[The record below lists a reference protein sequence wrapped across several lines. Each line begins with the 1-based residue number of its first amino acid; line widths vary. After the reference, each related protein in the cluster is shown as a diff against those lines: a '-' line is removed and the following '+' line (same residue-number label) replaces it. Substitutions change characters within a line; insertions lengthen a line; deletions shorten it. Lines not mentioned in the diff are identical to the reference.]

1 MAPDSPSIS
10 TVRRPPVEVPISD
23 SSPLRTVHI
32 IFPVYNE
39 EAGSPA
45 VVKQVVAFATEH
57 PEYRFLFV
65 DDGSSDGTPAVIAA
79 AIDAESR
86 TNPAASRVRV
96 MGYRA
101 NGGKGHAI
109 ARGVAEISG
118 NDEDPIIFTD
128 GDLAYSLDH
137 LPILVESLKTNDL
150 VIGSRRGPEGGYG
163 AHLARNVM
171 GWTYNRMARWCLG
184 ASFKDTQAGL
194 KGFRLGAAR
203 KIFPALRQTGFGF
216 DVELLYLARRFGF
229 KIGEVPATVSEFHK
243 GKASRVNLLRD
254 PRRMFI
260 GLGAVKLNG
269 WLGTYD
275 RASSP
280 RRPLAAISFDAEEFD
295 LPGEFGT
302 PMTRDRQMEVGGE
315 GMRLALE
322 LLDDIP
328 AVATFFTTAAF
339 AEAHPDLIRRAVRS
353 GHEIASHARIHTG
366 FEDADLELSR
376 KQIEAVAGVPVRG
389 FRRPRFATTDPEKI
403 LAAGYGY
410 DSSINPIWLPGRY
423 NGWKYSRTAFDVKGL
438 VRIPCAA
445 TPLIRWPLFWL
456 SFKNAPQWSTRVAT
470 RWILGADGYAAL
482 CFHPWELC
490 DLSSFDLPGYIK
502 RIDGRSMHR
511 RMLRYLRWLQRRSS
525 LVTYSELETR
535 FRAKA
540 IPFGA
545 ATLEQPAAAHA

>member
-23 SSPLRTVHI
+23 SSSRTVHV

-39 EAGSPA
+39 EAGSPS
-45 VVKQVVAFATEH
+45 VVKQVVAFAADH
-57 PEYRFLFV
+57 PDYRFLFM

-79 AIDAESR
+79 AIEAESR

-229 KIGEVPATVSEFHK
+229 RIGEVPATVSEFHK

-254 PRRMFI
+254 PRRMFV

-275 RASSP
+275 RAASP

-353 GHEIASHARIHTG
+353 GHEIASHARVHTG

-423 NGWKYSRTAFDVKGL
+423 NGWKYPRTAFDVNGL

-470 RWILGADGYAAL
+470 RWILGTDGYAAL